1 MLEQAEAKTQAK
13 VTKKCFFD
21 IAIEGDKEVGRVV
34 LGLFGD
40 DVPRT
45 VENFRA
51 LCTGLTQ
58 TPKLDTGLLLGVPLY
73 CGI

>member
-1 MLEQAEAKTQAK
+1 MKTQAK

-21 IAIEGDKEVGRVV
+21 ITIDNKPAGRIV

-40 DVPRT
+40 EVPRT

-51 LCTGLTQ
+51 LCTGLFSA
-58 TPKLDTGLLLGVPLY
+58 LHSLAY
-73 CGI
+73 